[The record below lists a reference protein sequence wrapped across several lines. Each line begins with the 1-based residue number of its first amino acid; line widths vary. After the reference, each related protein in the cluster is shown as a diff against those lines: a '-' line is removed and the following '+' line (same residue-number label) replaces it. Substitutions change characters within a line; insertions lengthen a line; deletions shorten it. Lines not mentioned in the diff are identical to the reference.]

1 MYTIA
6 ICDDEQKEIDKIV
19 ILLKKY
25 IKNNKLE
32 CNIKTFLSAKKL
44 YCCIN
49 AGYIPDILFLD
60 VYMEQ
65 ENGVEVAKKLRQIG
79 FENNIVFIT
88 TSKEHALEAYK
99 VNAIQYLVKPLE
111 EQKLFMILK
120 KLTEI
125 YEKEPEQYI
134 VLRINGMIQR
144 ILVSDIIYCEA
155 QKNYQC
161 IHFIDGSK
169 KKIRITMTALYDYVH
184 KWPEFVKVGCSYF
197 VNLSHIKS
205 LNSKELVFVNGKT
218 FYLPRGTYAA
228 LKEAYFQYYC
238 NQEV

>member
-49 AGYIPDILFLD
+49 TGYIPDILFLD

-88 TSKEHALEAYK
+88 TSKDHALEAYG
-99 VNAIQYLVKPLE
+99 VNAIQYLVKPLK
-111 EQKLFMILK
+111 EQQLFSIIK
-120 KLTEI
+120 KLTEE
-125 YEKEPEQYI
+125 YQKETEQYI
-134 VLRINGMIQR
+134 ILRVEGMLER
-144 ILVSDIIYCEA
+144 IAICNIIYCES

-161 IHFIDGSK
+161 IHLIDGSN
-169 KKIRITMTALYDYVH
+169 KKIRITMTALYECMQ
-184 KWPEFVKVGCSYF
+184 KWTEFIKLGSSYI
-197 VNLSHIKS
+197 VNLYHIKNF
-205 LNSKELVFVNGKT
+205 NSKKLTFTNGKD
-218 FYLPRGTYAA
+218 FYLPRGAYAK
-228 LKEAYFQYYC
+228 LKEAYFEYYC
-238 NQEV
+238 N